1 MAILLRIAL
10 MNQTVK
16 TQTVGALLIKHRIK
30 AGLELT
36 DVAKQTFIKLEYL
49 EAIENNNF
57 ANLPNASYAK
67 AYISNYAKLLKVN
80 PRPLLAILRRDYQ
93 ESAKGRLLPRE
104 FLKDSFK
111 KSNFFSPIRLTLSF
125 IIVIFISFLI
135 YTAWQWYALSQ
146 PPRLEVFQPENNQ
159 TTASRVIVEGQT
171 VMDAIVVVNAQPVAL
186 QAGGFFNTELYFDIE
201 GPTTITV
208 KATDK
213 RGKTNTVQRSIQVEF

>member
-1 MAILLRIAL
+1 

-16 TQTVGALLIKHRIK
+16 TQTVGDLLIKHRNK
-30 AGLELT
+30 ANLELS
-36 DVAKQTFIKLEYL
+36 DIAQQSFIKIEYL
-49 EAIENNNF
+49 QAIENNDF
-57 ANLPNASYAK
+57 ASLPNASYAK
-67 AYISNYAKLLKVN
+67 AYISNYAKLLNVN

-111 KSNFFSPIRLTLSF
+111 KSNFFSPIRLTFSF
-125 IIVIFISFLI
+125 VAVVFISFLI
-135 YTAWQWYALSQ
+135 YTTWQWYALSR

-159 TTASRVIVEGQT
+159 TTAPRVLVEGQT
-171 VMDAIVVVNAQPVAL
+171 VMDAIVLVNAQPVAL
-186 QAGGFFNTELYFDIE
+186 QAGGFFSTELYFDIE

-213 RGKTNTVQRSIQVEF
+213 RGKTTTVQRSIQVEF